1 MGKKRNTEKI
11 SYKILSSARCQ
22 LKKPV
27 GEILGRGQEI
37 QPTICTP
44 RKIVVI
50 FKKIEYS
57 DNNKM
62 NSVKTKK
69 TDDKI
74 LNLEK
79 QRKI

>member
-1 MGKKRNTEKI
+1 MAYDNSFRACLKI
-11 SYKILSSARCQ
+11 I
-22 LKKPV
+22 
-27 GEILGRGQEI
+27 
-37 QPTICTP
+37 PTICTP
-44 RKIVVI
+44 RQIVVI

-74 LNLEK
+74 LNLEN

>member
-1 MGKKRNTEKI
+1 MAYDNSFRACLKNH
-11 SYKILSSARCQ
+11 SYNLY
-22 LKKPV
+22 
-27 GEILGRGQEI
+27 
-37 QPTICTP
+37 TP
-44 RKIVVI
+44 SDSCD

-74 LNLEK
+74 LNLEN

>member
-1 MGKKRNTEKI
+1 MIIVLEHVWKI
-11 SYKILSSARCQ
+11 I
-22 LKKPV
+22 
-27 GEILGRGQEI
+27 
-37 QPTICTP
+37 PTICIP
-44 RKIVVI
+44 RQIVVI

-74 LNLEK
+74 LNLEN

>member
-1 MGKKRNTEKI
+1 M
-11 SYKILSSARCQ
+11 
-22 LKKPV
+22 
-27 GEILGRGQEI
+27 
-37 QPTICTP
+37 
-44 RKIVVI
+44 I

-74 LNLEK
+74 FQKNCKNIKNVLKFECKKEISRIKMKNKE
-79 QRKI
+79 RE

>member
-1 MGKKRNTEKI
+1 MIIVLEHVCKI
-11 SYKILSSARCQ
+11 I
-22 LKKPV
+22 
-27 GEILGRGQEI
+27 
-37 QPTICTP
+37 PTICIP
-44 RKIVVI
+44 RQIVVI

-74 LNLEK
+74 LNLEN

>member
-1 MGKKRNTEKI
+1 MIIVLERVRKI
-11 SYKILSSARCQ
+11 I
-22 LKKPV
+22 
-27 GEILGRGQEI
+27 
-37 QPTICTP
+37 PTICIP
-44 RKIVVI
+44 RQIVVI

-74 LNLEK
+74 LNLEN

>member
-1 MGKKRNTEKI
+1 MIIVLERVWKI
-11 SYKILSSARCQ
+11 I
-22 LKKPV
+22 
-27 GEILGRGQEI
+27 
-37 QPTICTP
+37 PTICTP
-44 RKIVVI
+44 RQIVVI

-74 LNLEK
+74 LNLED

>member
-1 MGKKRNTEKI
+1 MAYDNSFRACLKNH
-11 SYKILSSARCQ
+11 SYNLY
-22 LKKPV
+22 
-27 GEILGRGQEI
+27 
-37 QPTICTP
+37 TP
-44 RKIVVI
+44 SDSCE
-50 FKKIEYS
+50 KIEYS

-74 LNLEK
+74 LNLEN

>member
-1 MGKKRNTEKI
+1 MIIVLGYGI
-11 SYKILSSARCQ
+11 SYLQSDNEIVMAYGNSFRVCLKIIPA
-22 LKKPV
+22 
-27 GEILGRGQEI
+27 
-37 QPTICTP
+37 ICTP
-44 RKIVVI
+44 RQIVVI

-69 TDDKI
+69 TDNRM
-74 LNLEK
+74 LNLEN